1 MKDSFFNFKFFI
13 DRGGTFTDV
22 YAQFTLKAPSAAL
35 HSSFTRSL
43 TQVNSA
49 SSLLASL
56 ASEGFESKLQNGS
69 RIIKLLSVDPANYS
83 DAPREAIRRVL
94 YEVLQDVTFASSAK
108 PFPSSGENFIISEIR
123 MGTTIATNAL
133 LERKGIDCALLITKG
148 FKDLLE
154 IGYQDRP
161 KIFDL
166 AIKKPELL
174 YKEVLEIDERVVPAK
189 FYSHKDGYE
198 VIQKLDLAILETDL
212 KRIYHSGIRSLAVV
226 LLHSYACSEHEEQI
240 AKLAYRLGFTNVSLS
255 SEVMPMIKVVPRGD
269 TTLIDAYL
277 TPLIH
282 NYIKSFKSGFSDG
295 LEKTE
300 FLFMKSDAGL
310 CEAENFRGANSIL
323 SGPAGGVVGYSAY
336 WSANDVILSER
347 SEREDPVCQKTLSE
361 TGSPAPLGLKMTGI
375 GSLIGFDMGGT
386 STDVSRF
393 AGDYELSFFTEL
405 AGLRIQSPQLD
416 INTVAAGGGS
426 RLYYENGI
434 FKVGPES
441 SGAHPGPVCYKKNGY
456 LSITDANLVLGR
468 LIPEFFPKV
477 FGANANE
484 AIDKDLAITEFR
496 KIQAQL
502 PEMTIEDI
510 ALGFI
515 KVANEAMARPIRE
528 ISVMKGYALEDHILV
543 CFGGAGAQHAC
554 ALARDLGISKVLVHK
569 YSGILSAYGIG
580 LADRTQETQIAY
592 TAVLNSDSL
601 QNIETKFTDLISSLE
616 LKQDYIIEKFL
627 NLRYAGTNTN
637 FMIKESIGLS
647 YQESFEEKYLRE
659 FGFKLNGREVLV
671 DDIRIR
677 VILRSSSLQRSEIS
691 KSIRKPE
698 PKIITKTYFGQW
710 LETPVYL
717 LNDLGFGDKIPAPAI
732 IMQDTATV
740 LIEPDSEALITEL
753 GDIEIT
759 LMNLKKATLS
769 SSFDPINLSIFS
781 SRFMSIAEQM
791 GKTLEKTAISTNIKE
806 RRDFSCAL
814 FDKEGNLVANAPHQP
829 VHLGSM
835 GHCVRSLV
843 REVEI
848 REGDVLLT
856 NHPQMGGSHLPD
868 LTVVTPVF
876 IKESSLRGAESDE
889 AISQS
894 ELIFFVANRGHHAD
908 VGGISPGS
916 MPAFSTSLDQEGIA
930 IKHFK
935 LVEDG
940 EFQEAKLRELF
951 STARSIEDNV
961 SDLRAQV
968 ASNNKGIELIRDL
981 INSYSLETVLSYMQH
996 IQTNAEHS
1004 VRDLLKAVIL
1014 SPERAG
1020 DPVLSA
1026 SDFLDDGSEIKLKVT
1041 LDPNDGS
1048 AIFDFTGTASELK
1061 SNLNTPIA
1069 VTSSAILYAMRALI
1083 NKEIPL
1089 NQGCLKPIQ
1098 IIIPGNCIL
1107 NPSENAAVVG
1117 GNVQTS
1123 QRIVDVIL
1131 KAFSACAASQGC
1143 MNNVIFGNDKFGY
1156 YETIGGGAGA
1166 GPGWHGASGVHTHM
1180 TNTRIT
1186 DPEILETRYP
1196 VILREF
1202 SIRENSGG
1210 KGKYSGGDGLI
1221 REFEFLDDLNLS
1233 LLTERRV
1240 YEPYGMAA
1248 GEPGAKGSNLLIT
1261 KSLSEKLGSKVE
1273 LKVKLGDKFRIET
1286 PGGGGYGNA

>member
-1 MKDSFFNFKFFI
+1 MKDRFFNFKFYI
-13 DRGGTFTDV
+13 DRGGTFTDI
-22 YAQFTLKAPSAAL
+22 YAEY
-35 HSSFTRSL
+35 
-43 TQVNSA
+43 SA
-49 SSLLASL
+49 SLRGA
-56 ASEGFESKLQNGS
+56 EGDEAIHSTKIL
-69 RIIKLLSVDPANYS
+69 KLLSVDPANYA

-94 YEVLQDVTFASSAK
+94 YEVLEDEVFASPSKA
-108 PFPSSGENFIISEIR
+108 FPSFGDNFIISEIR

-174 YKEVLEIDERVVPAK
+174 YKEVLEIDERIVPAQ

-198 VIQKLDLAILETDL
+198 VIKELDLAILETDL
-212 KRIYHSGIRSLAVV
+212 KRIYDSGIRSLAVV
-226 LLHSYACSEHEEQI
+226 LLHSYACPEHEKQI
-240 AKLAYRLGFTNVSLS
+240 AKLAYKLGFTNVSLS

-295 LEKTE
+295 LKNTE
-300 FLFMKSDAGL
+300 LLFMKSDAGL
-310 CEAENFRGANSIL
+310 CLADDFRGANSIL
-323 SGPAGGVVGYSAY
+323 SGPAGGVVGYSSLRGTEGDEA
-336 WSANDVILSER
+336 IH
-347 SEREDPVCQKTLSE
+347 
-361 TGSPAPLGLKMTGI
+361 
-375 GSLIGFDMGGT
+375 SLIGFDMGGT

-405 AGLRIQSPQLD
+405 AGLRIQSPQLE

-441 SGAHPGPVCYKKNGY
+441 SGAHPGPVCYKKKGY

-477 FGANANE
+477 FGSNANE
-484 AIDKDLAITEFR
+484 AIDKDLAIAEF
-496 KIQAQL
+496 KKLQTNLAA
-502 PEMTIEDI
+502 MSIEDI
-510 ALGFI
+510 ALGFV
-515 KVANEAMARPIRE
+515 KVANEVMARPIRE
-528 ISVMKGYALEDHILV
+528 ISVMKGYALKDHILV

-554 ALARDLGISKVLVHK
+554 ALARDLGISKILVHK

-580 LADRTQETQIAY
+580 LADRTQEKQIAY
-592 TAVLNSDSL
+592 SAILNSDSL
-601 QNIETKFTDLISSLE
+601 KNIETKFIDLISSLD
-616 LKQDYIIEKFL
+616 KKYNYIIEKFL
-627 NLRYAGTNTN
+627 NLRYIGTNTS
-637 FMIKESIGLS
+637 FMIKESVESS
-647 YQESFEEKYLRE
+647 YQELFEEKYLRE
-659 FGFKLNGREVLV
+659 FGFKLNDREILV

-677 VILRSSSLQRSEIS
+677 AILKSSSLERSKIS
-691 KSIRKPE
+691 KSIREPQ
-698 PKIITKTYFGQW
+698 PKIITKTYFGSW

-717 LNDLGFGDKIPAPAI
+717 LNDLGFGDKISGPAI

-740 LIEPDSEALITEL
+740 LVEPFSEAFITEL

-759 LMNLKKATLS
+759 LTDVEKTIVS
-769 SSFDPINLSIFS
+769 SNFDPINLSIFS

-814 FDKEGNLVANAPHQP
+814 FDKDGNLVANAPHQP

-835 GHCVRSLV
+835 GHCVRQIINKVPSA
-843 REVEI
+843 I
-848 REGDVLLT
+848 KPGNSILT

-876 IKESSLRGAESDE
+876 ITKPSLRGAESDE
-889 AISQS
+889 AIPQS

-935 LVEDG
+935 LVENG
-940 EFQEAKLRELF
+940 EFQETKLRELF

-981 INSYSLETVLSYMQH
+981 INSYSLEVVLSYMQH
-996 IQTNAEHS
+996 IQANAEEA
-1004 VRDLLKAVIL
+1004 VRDLLKAVIASEAKQSIL
-1014 SPERAG
+1014 PESLNESGLLRRFTPRNDGTCILTAN
-1020 DPVLSA
+1020 
-1026 SDFLDDGSEIKLKVT
+1026 DFLDDGSEIKLQIT
-1041 LDPNDGS
+1041 LNPNDGS

-1098 IIIPGNCIL
+1098 IIIPENCIL

-1123 QRIVDVIL
+1123 QRIVDVIF
-1131 KAFSACAASQGC
+1131 KAFGACAASQGC

-1156 YETIGGGAGA
+1156 YETVGGGAGA
-1166 GPGWHGASGVHTHM
+1166 GPTWHGASGVHTHM

-1196 VILREF
+1196 IILREF
-1202 SIRENSGG
+1202 SLRKNSGG
-1210 KGKYSGGDGLI
+1210 AGKHKGGDGLI
-1221 REFEFLDDLNLS
+1221 REFEFLEDLNLS
-1233 LLTERRV
+1233 ILTERRV
-1240 YEPYGMAA
+1240 YEPYGMAGGEA
-1248 GEPGAKGSNLLIT
+1248 GTKGLNQFIN
-1261 KSLSEKLGSKVE
+1261 KEGEEKLLSPKAE
-1273 LKVKLGDKFRIET
+1273 LGVKPGDRFRIYT
-1286 PGGGGYGNA
+1286 PGGGGYGSG